1 MNVTSEVVG
10 QLAGQIAPLL
20 QEKHGFATQTQ
31 IDKAVADILKKTAER
46 QARGS
51 NFSLSKMIRGLR
63 IESGQP
69 AINKQSAEG
78 DVAYV
83 RAMSTGSTPGSYLVP
98 TIEADEII
106 GYLNSG
112 GVARAAGVRIWPL
125 AGTQKMTIP
134 AATAAP
140 TWVWMAQNSQQTATD
155 PNLSQ
160 VSFDLKERRAL
171 VAIPNQLLAVSVPAL
186 DTLLSEL
193 IGLGAAE
200 HEDTAFFSSTN
211 VSGAFTALV
220 QAAGITTVNAG
231 GGSGNGGNLTY
242 ADILTVLAKQA
253 ANKAKPPFVWIAS
266 PRTVYQR
273 IMGLLDLSSRPL
285 YIPTLT
291 QGLQQTGVALGTQ
304 GPVGMLMGYPLFCT
318 PAISE
323 AEAVGSGTNQSHMIF
338 TNPRYCHIAQDEN
351 IEIAISTERF
361 FDSNQT
367 AIRATQH
374 EDAAYSPAAG
384 ITVLQGIN

>member
-112 GVARAAGVRIWPL
+112 GVARAAGVRICRW
-125 AGTQKMTIP
+125 
-134 AATAAP
+134 
-140 TWVWMAQNSQQTATD
+140 
-155 PNLSQ
+155 
-160 VSFDLKERRAL
+160 
-171 VAIPNQLLAVSVPAL
+171 PAL
-186 DTLLSEL
+186 
-193 IGLGAAE
+193 
-200 HEDTAFFSSTN
+200 
-211 VSGAFTALV
+211 
-220 QAAGITTVNAG
+220 
-231 GGSGNGGNLTY
+231 
-242 ADILTVLAKQA
+242 
-253 ANKAKPPFVWIAS
+253 
-266 PRTVYQR
+266 RR
-273 IMGLLDLSSRPL
+273 
-285 YIPTLT
+285 
-291 QGLQQTGVALGTQ
+291 
-304 GPVGMLMGYPLFCT
+304 
-318 PAISE
+318 
-323 AEAVGSGTNQSHMIF
+323 
-338 TNPRYCHIAQDEN
+338 
-351 IEIAISTERF
+351 
-361 FDSNQT
+361 
-367 AIRATQH
+367 
-374 EDAAYSPAAG
+374 
-384 ITVLQGIN
+384 